1 MNGGYNWPHYVRGAG
16 GGKSAVKSVLR
27 LYGECG
33 EVTKKSLFPFFMYV
47 FMCISMQYICVTHDY
62 YDPGKLV
69 IRLISPSHF
78 LVSEAMLLLMSFYC
92 TRHRYVK

>member
-1 MNGGYNWPHYVRGAG
+1 MAPLRQGGRGG
-16 GGKSAVKSVLR
+16 EESAVKSVLR

-33 EVTKKSLFPFFMYV
+33 EKLQKSSYFHFFMYV
-47 FMCISMQYICVTHDY
+47 FMCFSMQYICVTHDY

-69 IRLISPSHF
+69 IKLISPSHF
-78 LVSEAMLLLMSFYC
+78 LVSEVMLLLMSFCC